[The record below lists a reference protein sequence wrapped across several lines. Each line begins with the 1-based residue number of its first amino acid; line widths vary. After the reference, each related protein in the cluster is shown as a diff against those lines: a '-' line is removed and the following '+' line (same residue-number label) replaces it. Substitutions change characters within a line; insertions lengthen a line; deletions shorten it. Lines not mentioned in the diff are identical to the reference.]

1 MVPTMTR
8 MPLTVECYGFW
19 ENYFK
24 IIEVAFSQQNFN
36 LPYLTVEK
44 REEVNYNFWQ
54 KKKKQFILRR
64 QANKLINTKTNF
76 IYQFTIPLSL
86 LLLIPLLLLHPHQGT
101 YVLSRFA
108 IILKSSTPP
117 IKT

>member
-36 LPYLTVEK
+36 LPYLTVEE
-44 REEVNYNFWQ
+44 REKVKYNFWQ
-54 KKKKQFILRR
+54 RKKKQFDLCR
-64 QANKLINTKTNF
+64 QANKLMNTKTNF
-76 IYQFTIPLSL
+76 NYQFTIPLNL
-86 LLLIPLLLLHPHQGT
+86 PLLIPLLLLHPVKAYMCFQD
-101 YVLSRFA
+101 L
-108 IILKSSTPP
+108 
-117 IKT
+117 

>member
-1 MVPTMTR
+1 MVPTMTK

-44 REEVNYNFWQ
+44 REEVNYNFWHR
-54 KKKKQFILRR
+54 KKKQFDLWR

-76 IYQFTIPLSL
+76 NYQFTIPLNL
-86 LLLIPLLLLHPHQGT
+86 PLFIPLLLLQPFKGHMWFQD
-101 YVLSRFA
+101 L
-108 IILKSSTPP
+108 
-117 IKT
+117 